1 MKTVSCTR
9 DVLRRAIVLCM
20 MLLAC
25 VLHAASLSD
34 FAKPYSDLPFKTE
47 PVNPPV
53 IPDLTVSLADYGG
66 KGDGYTLNT
75 EAFGRALDDLEKRGG
90 GHLVVTE
97 GVWVTGPIAMRSNV
111 DLHIVKDAIILF
123 SPDKSLYP
131 ILPPDEGTG
140 GQLCTAPIS
149 ATHIS
154 NFSITG
160 QGIIDGNGEAWR
172 PVKRFKVSDAEW
184 AKMKRLGLREV
195 TEEGRQVYYPTV
207 GNSDGNL
214 HTKRPRLLRFIGCS
228 NFMVQGVVVQN
239 SPSFHVNM
247 ILCDHFILD
256 GIMVRCP
263 WNAQNGDGIDLSSCH
278 HALLTGCSV
287 DAGDD
292 AICMK
297 SGIGDVGRSRGA
309 THDIVID
316 GCTVFHGHGGFVI
329 GSDTGGGMKDIMVR
343 NCRFIDT
350 DTGIRIKS
358 GRDRGGLV
366 SDVWIE
372 NIVMCDIADEAILF
386 DCYYQE
392 KVGDARDVEAKPVT
406 ADTPRFRD
414 VHIKDIVC
422 TDAARA
428 ILVKGLPEMPVA
440 NITISDAVITARSGA
455 VINHARDITLRDVT
469 LVLPVGDAV
478 TSHNAEGLVTP
489 GLKIIELKNQ

>member
-1 MKTVSCTR
+1 MPAIISGR
-9 DVLRRAIVLCM
+9 SGVLVLI
-20 MLLAC
+20 C
-25 VLHAASLSD
+25 VLATYVLNAAEKASLVS
-34 FAKPYSDLPFKTE
+34 PYTDLPFVTE
-47 PVNPPV
+47 AVKVPV
-53 IPDLTVSLADYGG
+53 IPDLTVSLVDYGG
-66 KGDGYTLNT
+66 KGDGYSLNT
-75 EAFGRALDDLEKRGG
+75 DAFARAFDDLEHRGG
-90 GHLVVTE
+90 GHLVVPA
-97 GVWVTGPIAMRSNV
+97 GVWITGPIALRSNV
-111 DLHIVKDAIILF
+111 DLHIERDAIILF

-140 GQLCTAPIS
+140 GKLCTPPVS

-184 AKMKRLGLREV
+184 TKMKRLKLTEV
-195 TEEGRQVYYPTV
+195 TEDGRKVFYPMI
-207 GNSDGNL
+207 GNADSEPQ
-214 HTKRPRLLRFIGCS
+214 TRRPRLLRFIGCS
-228 NFMVQGVVVQN
+228 NFMIQGVVVQN

-256 GIMVRCP
+256 DVMVRCP

-297 SGIGDVGRSRGA
+297 SGIGDVGRKRGA

-316 GCTVFHGHGGFVI
+316 SCTVFHGHGGFVI
-329 GSDTGGGMKDIMVR
+329 GSDTGGGMDNIMVR
-343 NCRFIDT
+343 RCRFIDT

-366 SDVWIE
+366 NNVWIE
-372 NIVMCDIADEAILF
+372 DIVMCDIADEAILF

-414 VHIKDIVC
+414 IHIKNVVC
-422 TDAARA
+422 TDASQA
-428 ILVKGLPEMPVA
+428 ILVKGLPEMPVTGV
-440 NITISDAVITARSGA
+440 TISNVSITALKGA
-455 VINHARDITLRDVT
+455 VINHARNITLRDVT
-469 LVLPVGDAV
+469 LVIPSGQAV
-478 TSHNAEGLVTP
+478 TSHNAEGLSTP
-489 GLKIIELKNQ
+489 GLKVIEN

>member
-1 MKTVSCTR
+1 MKNTPVIR
-9 DVLRRAIVLCM
+9 PLKHLLL
-20 MLLAC
+20 LLATMS
-25 VLHAASLSD
+25 VTLGIRAGVPTPVAS
-34 FAKPYSDLPFKTE
+34 PYSDLPFATE
-47 PVNPPV
+47 PVTAPV
-53 IPDLTVSLADYGG
+53 IPSLTVSLADYGG

-75 EAFGRALDDLEKRGG
+75 DAFARALDDLERRGG
-90 GHLVVTE
+90 GHLIVPE
-97 GVWVTGPIAMRSNV
+97 GVWVTGPIALRSNV
-111 DLHIVKDAIILF
+111 DLHIVRDAIILF

-140 GQLCTAPIS
+140 GKLCTPPIS

-160 QGIIDGNGEAWR
+160 QGVIDGNGEAWR

-184 AKMKRLGLREV
+184 TKMKRLKLKEV
-195 TEEGRQVYYPTV
+195 TEEGRQLFYPMI
-207 GNSDGNL
+207 GNTADEPQ
-214 HTKRPRLLRFIGCS
+214 TRRPRLLRFIGCS
-228 NFMVQGVVVQN
+228 NFMIQGVVVQN

-309 THDIVID
+309 THDIIID

-329 GSDTGGGMKDIMVR
+329 GSDTSGGMDNIMVR
-343 NCRFIDT
+343 RCRFIDT

-366 SDVWIE
+366 SNVWIE
-372 NIVMCDIADEAILF
+372 DIVMCDIAEEAILF

-392 KVGDARDVEAKPVT
+392 KVGDARDAEAKPVT

-414 VHIKDIVC
+414 ICIKNIVC
-422 TDAARA
+422 TDASRA

-440 NITISDAVITARSGA
+440 NVSISNSSFSALSGA
-455 VINHARDITLRDVT
+455 VVNHARDITLRDVT
-469 LVLPVGDAV
+469 LVIPSGEAV
-478 TSHNAEGLVTP
+478 TSHDAEGLATP
-489 GLKIIELKNQ
+489 GLKVLNN

>member
-1 MKTVSCTR
+1 MLTV
-9 DVLRRAIVLCM
+9 VLTCLGVRADESVRFGHC
-20 MLLAC
+20 
-25 VLHAASLSD
+25 
-34 FAKPYSDLPFKTE
+34 YEGLPFVTE
-47 PVNPPV
+47 PVKAPA
-53 IPDLTVSLADYGG
+53 IPELTVSVTDYGG
-66 KGDGYTLNT
+66 KGDGFTLNT
-75 EAFGRALDDLEKRGG
+75 GAFERALADLEHRGG
-90 GHLVVTE
+90 GHLIVPQR
-97 GVWVTGPIAMRSNV
+97 VWLTGPIVLRSNV
-111 DLHIVKDAIILF
+111 DLHVTKDAIILF

-140 GQLCTAPIS
+140 GALCTPPIS
-149 ATHIS
+149 ATHIT

-160 QGIIDGNGEAWR
+160 QGVIDGNGEAWR

-184 AKMKRLGLREV
+184 SKMKRLRLKEV
-195 TEEGRQVYYPTV
+195 TEEGRQVFYPTL
-207 GNSDGNL
+207 GNTDGSVQ
-214 HTKRPRLLRFIGCS
+214 TKRPRLLRFIGCS
-228 NFMVQGVVVQN
+228 QFMVQGVVVQN

-278 HALLTGCSV
+278 HVLLTGCSV

-309 THDIVID
+309 THDVVID

-343 NCRFIDT
+343 HCRFIDT

-358 GRDRGGLV
+358 GRDRGGVV
-366 SDVWIE
+366 SDVWIDDV
-372 NIVMCDIADEAILF
+372 VMCDIADEAILF

-392 KVGDARDVEAKPVT
+392 KVGDARDVKAAAVT

-414 VHIKDIVC
+414 VYISNVVC
-422 TDAARA
+422 TDASRA
-428 ILVKGLPEMPVA
+428 IVVKGLPEMPVS
-440 NITISDAVITARSGA
+440 NVTVSNSTFTARQGA
-455 VINHARDITLRDVT
+455 VINHARGFKLTDVT
-469 LVLPVGDAV
+469 LVVPQPQDEAVSAFDAD
-478 TSHNAEGLVTP
+478 GLSTA
-489 GLKIIELKNQ
+489 GLNIITRDK

>member
-1 MKTVSCTR
+1 MKTSVNRSG
-9 DVLRRAIVLCM
+9 LRRLTSLLGAT
-20 MLLAC
+20 LLAC
-25 VLHAASLSD
+25 MCHLAVAADYAS
-34 FAKPYSDLPFKTE
+34 FYTDLPFATE
-47 PVNPPV
+47 PLKAPS
-53 IPDLTVSLADYGG
+53 IPSLTVSLADYGG

-75 EAFGRALDDLEKRGG
+75 EAFARALDDLAKRGG
-90 GHLVVTE
+90 GHLTVPA
-97 GVWVTGPIAMRSNV
+97 GVWLTGPIALRSNV
-111 DLHIVKDAIILF
+111 DLHVERDAIILF
-123 SPDKSLYP
+123 SPDKTLYP

-140 GQLCTAPIS
+140 GALCTAPIS

-154 NFSITG
+154 NFSVTG
-160 QGIIDGNGEAWR
+160 EGVIDGNGEAWR

-184 AKMKRLGLREV
+184 TKMKRLGLKEV
-195 TEEGRQVYYPTV
+195 TEEGRQVYYPTL
-207 GNSDGNL
+207 GNPDGEVR
-214 HTKRPRLLRFIGCS
+214 TKRPRLLRFIGCS
-228 NFMVQGVVVQN
+228 NFLIQGVVVQN

-278 HALLTGCSV
+278 HVLLTGCSV

-292 AICMK
+292 SICMK

-309 THDIVID
+309 THDVVID
-316 GCTVFHGHGGFVI
+316 GCTVFHGHGGFVF
-329 GSDTGGGMKDIMVR
+329 GSDWGVCMKFMLVS
-343 NCRFIDT
+343 CFRFIDT

-366 SDVWIE
+366 SDIWIE
-372 NIVMCDIADEAILF
+372 DIVMCDIAEEAILF

-392 KVGDARDVEAKPVT
+392 KVGDARDVQAKPVT

-414 VHIKDIVC
+414 VHIKDVVC

-428 ILVKGLPEMPVA
+428 ILVKGLPEMPVT
-440 NITISDAVITARSGA
+440 NVTISNTTITARRGA

-469 LVLPVGDAV
+469 LVIPEGEAIS
-478 TSHNAEGLVTP
+478 SHNAEGLSTP
-489 GLKIIELKNQ
+489 GLRVIDQTD